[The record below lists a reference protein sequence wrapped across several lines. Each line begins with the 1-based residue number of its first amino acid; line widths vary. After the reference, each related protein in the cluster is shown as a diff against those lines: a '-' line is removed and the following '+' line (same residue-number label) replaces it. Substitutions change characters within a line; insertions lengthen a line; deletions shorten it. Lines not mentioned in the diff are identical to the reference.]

1 MKGTTP
7 LQRKFSGSMNSIL
20 DLAAAK
26 NLTISPYIAFYIEQI
41 KKTKTE
47 RNKMN
52 FTPVNNYL
60 SVRTV
65 EDTDTEDS
73 GILLPQDY
81 RAVESPFAVV
91 EVINCS
97 GENGTLWGAGLQL
110 VVEAHMLRD
119 IEHNG
124 ETFTVIKENHVIG
137 ILSEE

>member
-1 MKGTTP
+1 
-7 LQRKFSGSMNSIL
+7 
-20 DLAAAK
+20 
-26 NLTISPYIAFYIEQI
+26 
-41 KKTKTE
+41 
-47 RNKMN
+47 MN

-65 EDTDTEDS
+65 EGNEAEES

-81 RAVESPFAVV
+81 RAAESPFAVV

-97 GENGTLWGAGLQL
+97 GESGTLWGTGLQL

-137 ILSEE
+137 ILSES